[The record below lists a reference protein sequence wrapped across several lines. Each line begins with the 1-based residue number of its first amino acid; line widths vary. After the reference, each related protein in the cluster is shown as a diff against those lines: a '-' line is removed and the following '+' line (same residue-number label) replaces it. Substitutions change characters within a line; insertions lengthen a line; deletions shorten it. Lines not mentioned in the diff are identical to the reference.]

1 MPSKKTEGAAPKGRS
16 SSDSS
21 TLQPWP
27 GALLASV
34 LLMACHAG
42 VAGRVAPGYYAQSFD
57 SASSSCRTNP
67 ALCARVAG
75 EETIVPQAGQ
85 RLAEFSASVTAA
97 ALVLSAEH
105 RRNIEE
111 KLALC
116 ANEARTTVLLQHMQ
130 GRSPTPEE
138 CREVKEFGGRVRTRA
153 MFFGEEMHRLA
164 LQCAQ
169 RELNVLHPGGF
180 SIEPRYR
187 YNKNTGQR
195 ELISPEREEALLE
208 EGCYNELRGTI
219 KPDIVIHSGNPLTP
233 QAVYDFKFPCVN
245 NDSVPWCR
253 YTKGPHQGRWQND
266 VYHEA
271 LGIQPR
277 PILPR
282 TGVMP

>member
-1 MPSKKTEGAAPKGRS
+1 MNYSSPPSNNRLA
-16 SSDSS
+16 
-21 TLQPWP
+21 LQRWQ

-42 VAGRVAPGYYAQSFD
+42 VAGRVTPGHYAQSID

-67 ALCARVAG
+67 ALCAHVAG

-85 RLAEFSASVTAA
+85 RLAEFSISLTAA

-105 RRNIEE
+105 KRNIEE
-111 KLALC
+111 KLTHC
-116 ANEARTTVLLQHMQ
+116 ANEARTAVLLQHMQ

-169 RELNVLHPGGF
+169 RELNVLRPGGF

-187 YNKNTGQR
+187 YDKNTGQR

-219 KPDIVIHSGNPLTP
+219 KPDIVIHSGNPLAP
-233 QAVYDFKFPCVN
+233 QAVYDFKFPCVS
-245 NDSVPWCR
+245 NDSAFWCL
-253 YTKGPHQGRWQND
+253 YTRGPHHGRQQNE
-266 VYHEA
+266 VYLEA
-271 LGIQPR
+271 LGVQPFKII
-277 PILPR
+277 PWQ
-282 TGVMP
+282 GVMP